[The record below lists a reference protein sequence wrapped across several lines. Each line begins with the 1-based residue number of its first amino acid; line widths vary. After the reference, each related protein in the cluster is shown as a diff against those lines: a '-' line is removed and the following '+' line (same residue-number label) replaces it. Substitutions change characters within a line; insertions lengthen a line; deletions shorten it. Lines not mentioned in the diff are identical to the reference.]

1 MNLYRIKRK
10 SDNKY
15 YRNRS
20 RFTKYGTYFRLE
32 QLQKNLHWVLK
43 NYDKA
48 DLEIKIY
55 HIKDGGGLELSDQ
68 TDKDDVLKMINR
80 DNFIEEILRNDET

>member
-10 SDNKY
+10 TDSKY

-32 QLQKNLHWVLK
+32 QLEQNLHWVMK
-43 NYDKA
+43 NYSKE
-48 DLEIKIY
+48 DLEIMIY
-55 HIKDGGGLELSDQ
+55 SVENSGGLQLSNK
-68 TDKDDVLKMINR
+68 TDKDTVLTMINR
-80 DNFIEEILRNDET
+80 DNFIEEILRNDEI